1 MSDIYIFTIRDVRI
15 KGQPKY
21 VGLIPRLFDIIDA
34 TGKTLN
40 ELFNRDILKEYSQ
53 MEIFRLLLNEKSR
66 NSLLWNSKYI
76 HPDDFYKIIYM
87 NFQQLERENFTTN
100 EFIRVCEY
108 LLGGHPRMEYGIYF
122 GARKAK
128 NDIEFLESIKKT
140 EITNKNQKI
149 IYYTKLEKMLDYIFL
164 FNVQIRYFSSFT

>member
-53 MEIFRLLLNEKSR
+53 MEIFRLL
-66 NSLLWNSKYI
+66 
-76 HPDDFYKIIYM
+76 
-87 NFQQLERENFTTN
+87 
-100 EFIRVCEY
+100 
-108 LLGGHPRMEYGIYF
+108 
-122 GARKAK
+122 
-128 NDIEFLESIKKT
+128 
-140 EITNKNQKI
+140 
-149 IYYTKLEKMLDYIFL
+149 
-164 FNVQIRYFSSFT
+164 